1 MFDSSKNPYF
11 PRVSWDSVL
20 GLDNHTND
28 YLTNW
33 VTLDNSKLLLFSS
46 IQEQLQTWHDQ
57 LPEKIYQNIKMQSP
71 NGTVFLLSVTD
82 DGQPVFTKEDDANG
96 ES

>member
-28 YLTNW
+28 CLTNW
-33 VTLDNSKLLLFSS
+33 VTLDSNKLLLFSS
-46 IQEQLQTWHDQ
+46 IQEQLQTWHNQ
-57 LPEKIYQNIKMQSP
+57 LPEKTYTNIKMQSP
-71 NGTVFLLSVTD
+71 DGTVFLLSVTD